1 MAEIQKIYR
10 GMQNGAETIDKN
22 FAELDG
28 SSVRNTGAES
38 IAGKKT
44 FTEETKFSKIISL
57 DDTEFATL
65 KATNAPTAIISYG
78 RKNGV
83 VFLTGL
89 GNWGDFGTAN
99 ESLKRGNLPAGFRP
113 PVDWHSGMSGQ
124 GGKPLLSVSVAVN
137 GDVMVSSGEV
147 GNGKYGAFSMSYP
160 TGN

>member
-89 GNWGDFGTAN
+89 GNWGG
-99 ESLKRGNLPAGFRP
+99 LWHCKRNFKKR
-113 PVDWHSGMSGQ
+113 Q
-124 GGKPLLSVSVAVN
+124 FTCRF
-137 GDVMVSSGEV
+137 SSSSRL
-147 GNGKYGAFSMSYP
+147 A
-160 TGN
+160 